1 MATKTT
7 RKHPAKTTK
16 KLKDLAGKGRTEIR
30 AGSGKIK
37 FNEF

>member
-7 RKHPAKTTK
+7 RKHPAKAT
-16 KLKDLAGKGRTEIR
+16 KLKDLAGRARKEIK

-37 FNEF
+37 FNE